1 MKDDD
6 TATLINGVVVAA
18 HRRHYAVVLEDGEE
32 LLCVLKGRATMLACG
47 DEVRVRRMTGGG
59 AIETVAPRSTLFYRS
74 DGARDKLLAANVTQ
88 VVGVLAPDIGVDEEL
103 VQRWMIAAEAER
115 CRFVL
120 VANKSD
126 LPSFASFRARLA
138 PYVDLG
144 YTVVDL
150 AALADGAPLL
160 PWLLHQRSV
169 LVGQSGMGKSTLVN
183 ALIPD
188 AQAKTGDVSESLL
201 AGRHTTSS
209 TRLYRAPAFGTDG
222 WIVDS
227 PGMKAFGLAH
237 LSHQAI
243 VQAFVELRT
252 LPGQC
257 RFRDCRHDQEPDC
270 IVRAAIAD
278 GRISAHRVALM
289 HTLIAHS
296 SRA

>member
-1 MKDDD
+1 MTDD
-6 TATLINGVVVAA
+6 ATELVPGVVIAA
-18 HRRHYAVVLEDGEE
+18 HRRHYAVVLDSGEE

-47 DEVRVRRMTGGG
+47 DEVEVRPMQGGG
-59 AIETVAPRSTLFYRS
+59 AIESVAPRRTLFYRS
-74 DGARDKLLAANVTQ
+74 DGTRDKLLAANVTQ
-88 VVGVLAPDIGVDEEL
+88 VVGVLAPDIGLDEEL
-103 VQRWMIAAEAER
+103 VARWMIAAEAER

-126 LPSFASFRARLA
+126 LPSFAAFRARLK

-150 AALADGAPLL
+150 AAAHDGTPLL
-160 PWLLHQRSV
+160 PWLVHQRTV

-209 TRLYRAPAFGTDG
+209 TRLYRSPAFGDDG
-222 WIVDS
+222 WLVDS

-237 LSHQAI
+237 LTHQAI

-252 LPGQC
+252 LPGEC
-257 RFRDCRHDQEPDC
+257 RFRDCRHDQEPGC

-289 HTLIAHS
+289 HSLIAHS
-296 SRA
+296 SRS